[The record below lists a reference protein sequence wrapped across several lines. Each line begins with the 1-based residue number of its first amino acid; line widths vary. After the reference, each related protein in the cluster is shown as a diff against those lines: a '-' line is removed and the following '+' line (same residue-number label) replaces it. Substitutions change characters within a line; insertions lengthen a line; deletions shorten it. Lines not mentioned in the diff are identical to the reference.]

1 MNTQKLRTLSR
12 VFLMLLATVHLVTWY
27 VLGIHAVG
35 SIGIEALFS
44 GLSRGVLNAGFIF
57 WMLVFASALLLGRVF
72 CGWFCWFGGY
82 LDLVEWG
89 IGDKL
94 KVKIPRRVL
103 LYLGVIPFVG
113 LAIKTYSTLLEK
125 WLQGFPATF
134 TFRLA
139 DVEPWGGQQTGIS
152 ILITLI
158 TFGPVLLFVFGR
170 RAWCHYLCPI
180 GALLKI
186 FSSVSLG
193 KVRLVN
199 DECIGC
205 GKCNRSCDMQVDVL
219 GELKAHGEVRSSN
232 CIRCLK
238 CTDECP
244 QGAIAFT
251 LSRKEVSLSADA
263 AARAEKSS
271 LKRRKLSA
279 FDVAIV
285 VLWVGATLTFTLS
298 GARQDAP
305 QAVKSLMTP
314 GLLVLIYG
322 LVWAAQ
328 QAWSKLGKREREV
341 RWYYRSRS
349 RERKASTQ
357 ITTTPIPTNATNLCH
372 GDTTSASSPNSA
384 QKPQ

>member
-1 MNTQKLRTLSR
+1 MQKLRTLSR
-12 VFLMLLATVHLVTWY
+12 VFLMLLVTVHLVTWY

-44 GLSRGVLNAGFIF
+44 GLSRGVINTGFIF
-57 WMLVFASALLLGRVF
+57 WMLVFGSALLLGRVF

-82 LDLVEWG
+82 LDLIEWG

-94 KVKIPRRVL
+94 KIKIPRRVL
-103 LYLGVIPFVG
+103 LYLGVLPFVG
-113 LAIKTYSTLLEK
+113 LAIKAYSTLLEK
-125 WLQGFPATF
+125 WLLQGFPATF

-170 RAWCHYLCPI
+170 RAWCRYLCPI

-186 FSSVSLG
+186 FSSVSPG

-205 GKCNRSCDMQVDVL
+205 GKCNRSCDMQVDVM
-219 GELKAHGEVRSSN
+219 GELKAHGEVRSLN

-244 QGAIAFT
+244 NGAIAFT
-251 LSRKEVSLSADA
+251 LSAPRRGHKEASLSAET
-263 AARAEKSS
+263 AARAERSS

-279 FDVAIV
+279 FDVVIT
-285 VLWVGATLTFTLS
+285 VLWVGATLAFALS
-298 GARQDAP
+298 GLRQDAP
-305 QAVKSLMTP
+305 QEIKSLMTP
-314 GLLVLIYG
+314 GLLVVIYG
-322 LVWAAQ
+322 LVWLGQ
-328 QAWSKLGKREREV
+328 KAWSRLGNKREQEIR
-341 RWYYRSRS
+341 
-349 RERKASTQ
+349 
-357 ITTTPIPTNATNLCH
+357 
-372 GDTTSASSPNSA
+372 
-384 QKPQ
+384 

>member
-1 MNTQKLRTLSR
+1 
-12 VFLMLLATVHLVTWY
+12 MLLVTVHLVTWY
-27 VLGIHAVG
+27 ILGIHAVG

-44 GLSRGVLNAGFIF
+44 GLARGVLNAGFIF
-57 WMLVFASALLLGRVF
+57 WMLVFASALLLGRAF

-82 LDLVEWG
+82 LDLIEWG

-94 KVKIPRRVL
+94 KIKIPRRVL
-103 LYLGVIPFVG
+103 LYLGVLPFVG
-113 LAIKTYSTLLEK
+113 LAIKVYSTLLEN
-125 WLQGFPATF
+125 WLLRGFPATF

-170 RAWCHYLCPI
+170 RAWCRYLCPI

-186 FSSVSLG
+186 FSSVSMG

-205 GKCNRSCDMQVDVL
+205 GKCNRSCVMEVDVM
-219 GELKAHGEVRSSN
+219 GELKAHGEVRSLN

-244 QGAIAFT
+244 NGAIAFS
-251 LSRKEVSLSADA
+251 LSRREASLSADA
-263 AARAEKSS
+263 AARAERAS

-279 FDVAIV
+279 FDVAIA
-285 VLWVGATLTFTLS
+285 VLWIGATLGFTLS
-298 GARQDAP
+298 GVRQDAP
-305 QAVKSLMTP
+305 QAIKSLMTP
-314 GLLVLIYG
+314 GLLVVIYG
-322 LVWAAQ
+322 LVWLGQ
-328 QAWSKLGKREREV
+328 KAWSRLGKRGQEV
-341 RWYYRSRS
+341 R
-349 RERKASTQ
+349 
-357 ITTTPIPTNATNLCH
+357 
-372 GDTTSASSPNSA
+372 
-384 QKPQ
+384 